1 MQHKKHTLLGFV
13 GGSLLTLLF
22 IVNLSGATAT
32 PAIAATLQATATPAG
47 SCDGSRSIQV
57 SGSAVI
63 NVPPDRATLQL
74 GVTSN
79 DVTPEGV
86 HSKNT
91 AAIKNVIKAI
101 RQLGV
106 AERDISTDRYIIHP
120 LYTNYDSLEIKGY
133 RINNIVAV
141 TLKDVGKVSDVLSA
155 ALTSG
160 ANEVI
165 DVKFYTS
172 ELRRYRDDARAL
184 AMKAAREKAQALAEA
199 AGAQAG
205 CVLEINENSW
215 SAYSGSWWGGR
226 DRPIA
231 QNVMQNASGASQ
243 PQLDDGPISLG
254 QIAVQAEVQAR
265 FSIK

>member
-1 MQHKKHTLLGFV
+1 MQHSKHTLLGLA

-22 IVNLSGATAT
+22 IVNLSGVTAV
-32 PAIAATLQATATPAG
+32 PALAATLKATATPAG
-47 SCDGSRSIQV
+47 ACDSSRSIQV

-63 NVPPDRATLQL
+63 NVPPDRVTLQL

-79 DVTPEGV
+79 DVTPERV
-86 HSKNT
+86 QSKNT

-106 AERDISTDRYIIHP
+106 AEKDISTDYYLVHP
-120 LYTNYDSLEIKGY
+120 IYTNYDSLEITGY

-141 TLKDVGKVSDVLSA
+141 DLKDVGKVSDVLSA
-155 ALTSG
+155 ALTAG

-165 DVKFYTS
+165 DVKFSTS

-205 CVLEINENSW
+205 CVLEINENSS
-215 SAYSGSWWGGR
+215 SAYNGSWWGGR
-226 DRPIA
+226 NQPVS
-231 QNVMQNASGASQ
+231 QNVMQNASGAAQ
-243 PQLDDGPISLG
+243 PQIDDGPISLG

-265 FSIK
+265 FSLK